1 MRENGVTSADR
12 VAAVHGTGLMRTGP
26 EEAFNR
32 LTRLASVVL
41 GTPMVA
47 FTVVDDVRSFVK
59 GMPDPAKLVGPDG
72 TFEAPVRDVACQ
84 VVVDTG
90 DEVCA
95 GDIRTDPRLRDLPQ
109 IRAFGVA
116 SWIGVPVRD
125 EQGHVLGNLC
135 AMDSVVREWTDQHRE
150 ALHSLALA
158 AAAEIALRRALRDTQ
173 VHSLVA
179 AMQADR
185 SADLARTLQESLLP
199 TSPPQPPG
207 VEIGARFVPGGSG
220 VEVMGDFYDVVP
232 TGDGFG
238 VVVGDVCG
246 KGAAAARTTAMARSA
261 VRTAAH
267 SEPDPAHVLGTV
279 HEVLHIWFAGR
290 TSFVTA
296 VYATFRRP
304 ADPATDPWRVTVAS
318 AGHPPAFTVGAR
330 GGVGQLGGGGLVLGI
345 GAESVIATES
355 LDLYPGDSLVLHT
368 DGVCEARP
376 PDGHVQFEEAGVA
389 DTLARA
395 RPGLSAA
402 AITDALV
409 DAAVAHSGGTV
420 GDDTGVVVVRIA
432 PHPEDPP
439 DPGPA
444 PRRRTDDG
452 ACGG

>member
-1 MRENGVTSADR
+1 MRESGVRSADR
-12 VAAVHGTGLMRTGP
+12 VAAVQGTRLMDTGP

-47 FTVVDDVRSFVK
+47 FTVVDDVRSFLK
-59 GMPDPAKLVGPDG
+59 GTPDPAVLVGADG
-72 TFEAPVRDVACQ
+72 TFETPIKEAACQ

-90 DEVCA
+90 EEVCV
-95 GDIRTDPRLRDLPQ
+95 GDVGTDPRLRDLPQ
-109 IRAFGVA
+109 IRAFGAA

-135 AMDSVVREWTDQHRE
+135 AMDSVVRDWTHQHRE

-158 AAAEIALRRALRDTQ
+158 AAAEITLRRALRDTQ

-179 AMQADR
+179 ALQADR
-185 SADLARTLQESLLP
+185 SADLARTLQQSLVP
-199 TSPPQPPG
+199 VSPPQQPG
-207 VEIGARFVPGGSG
+207 VEIGARFVPGGTG

-232 TGDGFG
+232 AGDGFG
-238 VVVGDVCG
+238 IVVGDVCG
-246 KGAAAARTTAMARSA
+246 KGAPAARTTAMARSA

-267 SEPDPAHVLGTV
+267 SDADPAHVLGTV
-279 HEVLHIWFAGR
+279 NEVLHVWFAGR

-296 VYATFRRP
+296 VYATFLRP
-304 ADPATDPWRVTVAS
+304 ADPGTGPWRVTVAS
-318 AGHPPAFTVGAR
+318 AGHPPAFTVGGR
-330 GGVGQLGGGGLVLGI
+330 GGVGQLGGGGRVLGV
-345 GAESVIATES
+345 GAESMITTET
-355 LDLYPGDSLVLHT
+355 LDLYPGDSLVLYT

-376 PDGHVQFEEAGVA
+376 PGSHSQFEETGAA
-389 DTLARA
+389 DALART
-395 RPGLSAA
+395 RPGASAA

-432 PHPEDPP
+432 P
-439 DPGPA
+439 
-444 PRRRTDDG
+444 
-452 ACGG
+452 